1 MSDAPSRAAGHRAA
15 KVASGQ
21 MSLPTALST
30 RKNRVV
36 EAGAGTGKTTS
47 IVKSVVELLLD
58 NPTLATERI
67 VLVTFTEKAAG
78 EIADRIRHALVE
90 LDTALAQPGEAQWPA
105 TGTPI
110 IRIASERRDAAR
122 EAVAS
127 HLQRIDLLR
136 SQTIHSFCQSI
147 LRLYPIEAGL
157 DPQFALIQGF
167 EQLRLYD
174 RIYRDWFDSETRGDG
189 RAEWIEQW
197 ATAFAHLNTLANVR
211 ARIFSLANRRD
222 LIEARGL
229 SLGDAADFERCVV
242 PLLETIRAIPPGEV
256 ESMAEPTRAA
266 VDAIRAVLPPMG
278 GSVREWLS
286 WFEPIEKPLTRVK
299 FRSKK
304 GLSKDAVAAL
314 DALRGES
321 GSAVV
326 VERLR
331 RHRAAAALLALT
343 RRFIEFR
350 DREKDRRG
358 VVDFDDLLFRVQ
370 RLLDDPEVLEA
381 LRRRYEYIFVDE
393 FQDTDRVQADIIG
406 RLARDASGSF
416 VDGKTVLVGDAKQSI
431 YGFRR
436 ADPET
441 YAATIDD
448 FLAGGAKR
456 EILDVQYRSEAQL
469 VEGLNVL
476 FSRLFDH
483 KGTRSVARP
492 AYKELEAGKTGSE
505 KRDARF
511 TFLYVECNEE
521 EEPHVAEARAIAAWI
536 RSRDPEG
543 NNLRRFALLF
553 RARTHWQKYLDTFD
567 RCGLPYVVQP
577 IAAFLQTPAAV
588 DLLTVLRAAA
598 LPFDEAA
605 FVSAARSRYFGL
617 SDDEIVRDKLGITDG
632 ALLRTVRQRLA
643 SWAKIAERGG
653 AAAAVDAAIEDS
665 GMEIVYRTLR
675 ASDSAQ
681 ALAQIARFRRMAVD
695 WDLAAGGSLRQFVEE
710 IARRQ
715 AEGDDK
721 EPPLV
726 DDSQNAVR
734 ILTAHGAKGLEFDT
748 VILPAMSGG
757 GGGNQ
762 LEVFAVE
769 AGEPTLV
776 MKGEQLES
784 LSARYRMADGVT
796 LAEIGSQRDAA
807 EDDRLFYVAVTRAIT
822 EVVFAC
828 NPSRLKAS
836 GFWKSLNA
844 ILGIEKESLASK
856 APALPG
862 RVVEEIPIGGSSLA
876 FAFERVTPADLAVAP
891 ERFATATVASLLDQP
906 YAAELEREPA
916 QFQPLSRADARRAI
930 AAEAS
935 RPAGIL
941 LHRVFEIWN
950 LEPATLARAIDA
962 AAVELGSDLADV
974 ARVRRRLMRLAPS
987 ATLARVRAA
996 QCAGRELS
1004 IYVPGPNGS
1013 PVERRIDRL
1022 AGENGGYLVVD
1033 YKSGSPTTERTEK
1046 DRAQVEAYCEA
1057 VARMSGAQCRGL
1069 LWYIDDD
1076 ADRAIDV

>member
-1 MSDAPSRAAGHRAA
+1 MSDVPRRVAGRKAA
-15 KVASGQ
+15 KPDSGQ
-21 MSLPTALST
+21 MSLLPASPA
-30 RKNRVV
+30 RRNRVV

-105 TGTPI
+105 TGAPI
-110 IRIASERRDAAR
+110 IRIAPERRDAAR

-167 EQLRLYD
+167 EQMRLYD
-174 RIYRDWFDSETRGDG
+174 RIYRDWFDSETRGAG
-189 RAEWIEQW
+189 RAEWVEQW

-222 LIEARGL
+222 LIESRGL
-229 SLGDAADFERCVV
+229 SLGDAGDFERSVV
-242 PLLETIRAIPPGEV
+242 PLLETIRAIPSAEV
-256 ESMAEPTRAA
+256 ESIAEPTRAA
-266 VDAIRAVLPPMG
+266 VDAIRAVPPLAG
-278 GSVREWLS
+278 GTLREWLS
-286 WFEPIEKPLTRVK
+286 WFEPIEKPLTRVT
-299 FRSKK
+299 FRNKR
-304 GLSKDAVAAL
+304 GLSED
-314 DALRGES
+314 
-321 GSAVV
+321 
-326 VERLR
+326 
-331 RHRAAAALLALT
+331 AAAALGALRGAAGCALVVDRLRKHRAASALLELT

-370 RLLDDPEVLEA
+370 RLLDDPEVLRA

-441 YAATIDD
+441 YAATVDD
-448 FLAGGAKR
+448 FIAGGATR
-456 EILDVQYRSEAQL
+456 EILDVQFRSEAQL
-469 VEGLNVL
+469 VDGLNVL

-483 KGTRSVARP
+483 EGTRSVARP
-492 AYKELEAGKTGSE
+492 AYKELEAGKPKGE
-505 KRDARF
+505 DRDARF
-511 TFLYVECNEE
+511 TFLHVACDEDED
-521 EEPHVAEARAIAAWI
+521 PHVAEARAIAAWI

-543 NNLRRFALLF
+543 IDLRRFALLF

-605 FVSAARSRYFGL
+605 FVSAARSPYFGL

-632 ALLRTVRQRLA
+632 ALLRTVRERLA
-643 SWAKIAERGG
+643 SWAKFGERGG
-653 AAAAVDAAIEDS
+653 AAAAVDAAVDES
-665 GMEIVYRTLR
+665 GMELVYRTLR
-675 ASDSAQ
+675 ASESAQ

-710 IARRQ
+710 IARRK

-726 DDSQNAVR
+726 DDAQNAVR

-762 LEVFAVE
+762 LDVFAVE
-769 AGEPTLV
+769 SGEPTLV

-784 LSARYRMADGVT
+784 LSAWCRTADGVT
-796 LAEIGSQRDAA
+796 LAEIGNQRDAA

-828 NPSRLKAS
+828 NPSKLKAS

-844 ILGIEKESLASK
+844 ILGIEKESLEVK

-862 RVVEEIPIGGSSLA
+862 RVVEEIPIGGNSLG
-876 FAFERVTPADLAVAP
+876 FAFERVAPADLAAAP
-891 ERFATATVASLLDQP
+891 ERFATPAVASLLDRP

-916 QFQPLSRADARRAI
+916 QFQQLSRADALREV

-935 RPAGIL
+935 RSAGIL
-941 LHRVFEIWN
+941 LHRVFEIWD

-962 AAVELGSDLADV
+962 AAAELGTGSADV
-974 ARVRRRLMRLAPS
+974 ARVRRRLGRLAPS
-987 ATLARVRAA
+987 ATLARVRTA
-996 QCAGRELS
+996 QCAWRELS
-1004 IYVPGPNGS
+1004 IYVPGPGGA

-1022 AGENGGYLVVD
+1022 AAENRGYLVVD
-1033 YKSGSPTTERTEK
+1033 YKSGAPAAERTEK

-1057 VARMSGAQCRGL
+1057 VAAMSGTQCRGL